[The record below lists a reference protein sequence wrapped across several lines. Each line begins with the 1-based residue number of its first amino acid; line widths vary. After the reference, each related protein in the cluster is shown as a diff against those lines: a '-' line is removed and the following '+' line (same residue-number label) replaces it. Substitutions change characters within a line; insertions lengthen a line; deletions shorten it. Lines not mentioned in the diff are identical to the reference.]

1 MNRMYFKI
9 IYRNGTARDIA
20 EFVREENGEF
30 VFKYLQNETEF
41 PGLPLENKEYKS
53 KTLWEPIM
61 FRIPNTLRNQFP
73 ATPPEELLE
82 KTFGKLVTDHFEFL
96 KQQ

>member
-1 MNRMYFKI
+1 MEQLHYKV
-9 IYRNGTARDIA
+9 IYRNGSARDIA
-20 EFVREENGEF
+20 EFIREEDGEF

-53 KTLWEPIM
+53 QNLWEPII
-61 FRIPNTLRNQFP
+61 FRIPNTLRNQYP
-73 ATPPEELLE
+73 TKPPEELLE
-82 KTFGKLVTDHFEFL
+82 ITSGRLVTDHFEFI